1 MLNNFLLPNFLSVS
15 LLLPIA
21 AALSFT
27 VGGVFMHH
35 SEGLSKFIPSLMV
48 YVTFLLGASFQT
60 LATHQSGMGLT
71 YILVLGLEAVIAVL
85 FSAFLLKEGYS
96 ALKLVGI
103 FLVTIG
109 VVFLR
114 SGNS

>member
-1 MLNNFLLPNFLSVS
+1 MLNSLSLSNLLSTS

-27 VGGVFMHH
+27 VGGVFMQL
-35 SEGLSKFIPSLMV
+35 SEGLSRFIPSLIV
-48 YVTFLLGASFQT
+48 YVTFLLGASLQT
-60 LATHQSGMGLT
+60 LATRYSGMGYT
-71 YILVLGLEAVIAVL
+71 YILVLGLEAVLAVL

-96 ALKLVGI
+96 MAKLAGV
-103 FLVTIG
+103 FLVTVG

-114 SGNS
+114 SSNS